1 MAPVLQVIV
10 ASTRP
15 GRVGL
20 PVGEWITSVARE
32 HGAFAPELVDL
43 KEVALPPLDEPRHPR
58 LQQYEHDHT
67 KAWATSVERADA
79 FLFVIPEYNFF
90 APPAL
95 INALDFVLK
104 EWAYKPAGMV
114 SYGGVSA
121 GLRSAQATKQLLT
134 ALKMVPIPEAVSIP
148 FIAKHLGEDGAVE
161 ANEPM
166 IQGAHAMLDELARW
180 EGALRELRRGA

>member
-1 MAPVLQVIV
+1 MPLLQVII

-20 PVGEWITSVARE
+20 PVGTWIAE
-32 HGAFAPELVDL
+32 FAQSASDFEVEIVDL
-43 KEVALPPLDEPRHPR
+43 ADVNLPNYDEPRHPR
-58 LQQYEHDHT
+58 LQQYEHEHT
-67 KAWATSVERADA
+67 KRWSATIERADA

-95 INALDFVLK
+95 VNALDFLFN
-104 EWAYKPAGMV
+104 EWAYKPAGIV

-121 GLRSAQATKQLLT
+121 GLRAAQSVKQLMQSLKIV
-134 ALKMVPIPEAVSIP
+134 ALPEAVSIP
-148 FIAKHLGEDGAVE
+148 FVQQFLTEDRAIA

-166 IQGAHAMLDELARW
+166 EQGARAMLAELARW
-180 EGALRELRRGA
+180 EAALRTLRQ